1 MPFHLFP
8 GEKGF
13 AQANPA
19 AQHPPAR
26 SLSPVPWGAACCSA
40 GGVPDSDVIA
50 APFAEAEFPV
60 SGVIKVC
67 SAGGVGDAA
76 SVS

>member
-19 AQHPPAR
+19 AQD
-26 SLSPVPWGAACCSA
+26 SA
-40 GGVPDSDVIA
+40 VVGRHVGSSCVGGVAHKYFLNRSPIPRASLVKTYVRGLGIREA
-50 APFAEAEFPV
+50 AHQEFLLHPLT
-60 SGVIKVC
+60 
-67 SAGGVGDAA
+67 
-76 SVS
+76 